1 MSHDVTDDDLIPSTD
16 PTPADLQ
23 SEPGDTN
30 PKIVPE
36 AMQDAGHGINEP
48 RDDSPASSTDDE
60 HLEEGESLIEPLA
73 EDNAAPFS
81 PPTDPIADPTAD
93 IDVRTQS
100 GQLDPTHQATDNAT
114 DIDSQQLY
122 DEGLSGAAEAS
133 EPNAGNTVVDY
144 SPDKDERIDS
154 SS

>member
-1 MSHDVTDDDLIPSTD
+1 MADDY
-16 PTPADLQ
+16 A
-23 SEPGDTN
+23 
-30 PKIVPE
+30 
-36 AMQDAGHGINEP
+36 
-48 RDDSPASSTDDE
+48 ASSTNDK

-93 IDVRTQS
+93 VDVRAQS

-133 EPNAGNTVVDY
+133 EPNAGNAVVDY
-144 SPDKDERIDS
+144 NPENDKRSDS